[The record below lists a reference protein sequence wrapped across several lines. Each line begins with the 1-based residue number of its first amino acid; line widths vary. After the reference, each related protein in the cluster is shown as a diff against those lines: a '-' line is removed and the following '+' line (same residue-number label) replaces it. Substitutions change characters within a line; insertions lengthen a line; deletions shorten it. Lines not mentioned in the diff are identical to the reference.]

1 MAETYDA
8 TLALIRRDSGFHLV
22 ILDLRLPGMDAFQ
35 GLKALHGRLP
45 DTPLIVTTEGGAES
59 EPLRAIHSGALA
71 CVPNSASDQV
81 LLEAIELAL
90 AGEPYL
96 PPPGPGRADPPPR
109 KASAFTWPVSGGR
122 RLPPLTPRQSQVLG
136 LISQGFSNNQI
147 ARELGLAEGTVRTH
161 VSAILKTLDL
171 RNRTQAALA
180 AMAME
185 AFGTHRIQA
194 SDRLEA
200 AAAADP
206 VALAAPAVDDAGRGS
221 D

>member
-1 MAETYDA
+1 MAESYEA
-8 TLALIRRDSGFHLV
+8 TLALLRRDNGFHLV

-45 DTPLIVTTEGGAES
+45 DTPLIVTTEGGEEG

-180 AMAME
+180 AMEME
-185 AFGTHRIQA
+185 AFGTHRFRA
-194 SDRLEA
+194 SHRLEA
-200 AAAADP
+200 AAAAAP
-206 VALAAPAVDDAGRGS
+206 VAPATPAVDGAVGGS